1 MLNKGEVATYR
12 MADRMR
18 EAEQARVA
26 NEVWATRPR
35 GVPRMVRIAAM
46 LARALRPVRQ
56 VAESLRTARRVGQG
70 FAAR

>member
-1 MLNKGEVATYR
+1 MMNKGELAKYR

-26 NEVWATRPR
+26 NDVWAARAR
-35 GVPRMVRIAAM
+35 GTTWTARATAM

-56 VAESLRTARRVGQG
+56 AVGTARAVRHV
-70 FAAR
+70 AHHVV